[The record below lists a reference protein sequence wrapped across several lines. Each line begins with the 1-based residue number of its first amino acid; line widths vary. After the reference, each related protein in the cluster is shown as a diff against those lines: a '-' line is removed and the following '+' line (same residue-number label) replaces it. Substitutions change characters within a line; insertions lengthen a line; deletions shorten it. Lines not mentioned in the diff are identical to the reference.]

1 MTVVTYE
8 EKMNFLDNLLMRAKL
23 LHETCEACFPSKDI
37 EILECIIEDIRD
49 FKEVLEDES

>member
-49 FKEVLEDES
+49 FKEINNG

>member
-23 LHETCEACFPSKDI
+23 IHETCEACFPSKDI
-37 EILECIIEDIRD
+37 EILECIIEDIRY
-49 FKEVLEDES
+49 FKEVLENES